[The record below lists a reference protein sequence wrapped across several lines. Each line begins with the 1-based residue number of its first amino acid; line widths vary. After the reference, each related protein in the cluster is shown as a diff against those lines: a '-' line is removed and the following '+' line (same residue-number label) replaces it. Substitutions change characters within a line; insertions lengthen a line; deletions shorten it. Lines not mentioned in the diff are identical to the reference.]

1 MHWSVCSSTSSLLSM
16 CNTSSSLDELTI
28 GCLAFLYAAP
38 QAAEEMSGKHK
49 PSFVFVDAA

>member
-1 MHWSVCSSTSSLLSM
+1 M